1 MIPAKVRLH
10 QIGQE
15 CRTQSDCKQSCVEL
29 SRRKGNHDDI
39 DYLHDGHDANA
50 HDGEPAL
57 PGNHSLVL
65 GPLEHHETLDAA
77 NLRLQVALNY

>member
-1 MIPAKVRLH
+1 MIPAKAKLH

-15 CRTQSDCKQSCVEL
+15 CRTQSGCKQSCVKL
-29 SRRKGNHDDI
+29 SRRKADHDDN
-39 DYLHDGHDANA
+39 DHLHDGHDANA

-65 GPLEHHETLDAA
+65 CPLEHHEILE
-77 NLRLQVALNY
+77 LQI

>member
-1 MIPAKVRLH
+1 MIPAKVKLH

-15 CRTQSDCKQSCVEL
+15 CRTQSDCKQSCVKL
-29 SRRKGNHDDI
+29 SRRKSDHDDN

-57 PGNHSLVL
+57 PGNDSLVL
-65 GPLEHHETLDAA
+65 CPLEHHEILE
-77 NLRLQVALNY
+77 LQI